1 MREPVLLGLDL
12 GTSLCKLVAFDAAGM
27 LLARACRTY
36 PVNNPGP
43 GRFDLD
49 ADAVWRAAED
59 CLRQVAA
66 APFARGIRALCLSV
80 QGEAIVPVDRAGRCL
95 APAPISLDS
104 RAAAEARDM
113 EERLG
118 AARIHETTGQPVSSL
133 PSLPKLMWWRRH
145 DPALHEATWK
155 YLCFGEFALL
165 RLGLEP
171 AIDPTMAAR
180 TMASDIGRGCWWPD
194 ALDAAGIGED
204 RLATIRPS
212 GEWLGCIPAA
222 IARAFGL
229 PEDVAVVQGGHDQP
243 MGALGAGVISPGTAL
258 YSIGTTEAI
267 VAVLPDFRS
276 ALPAQ
281 GIPC

>member
-1 MREPVLLGLDL
+1 MR
-12 GTSLCKLVAFDAAGM
+12 
-27 LLARACRTY
+27 
-36 PVNNPGP
+36 
-43 GRFDLD
+43 
-49 ADAVWRAAED
+49 
-59 CLRQVAA
+59 
-66 APFARGIRALCLSV
+66 
-80 QGEAIVPVDRAGRCL
+80 
-95 APAPISLDS
+95 
-104 RAAAEARDM
+104 
-113 EERLG
+113 
-118 AARIHETTGQPVSSL
+118 
-133 PSLPKLMWWRRH
+133 WRRH

-194 ALDAAGIGED
+194 ALDAGIGED

-243 MGALGAGVISPGTAL
+243 MGALGAGDLIGIVAL
-258 YSIGTTEAI
+258 PRRKTQVPASGITRRWQARPRLHARDERIEFRTVEVPSIGPRRPTTSPRQATSRNVQFIDI
-267 VAVLPDFRS
+267 VSCDR
-276 ALPAQ
+276 
-281 GIPC
+281 